1 MGEVL
6 CKFCSPLIGKLV
18 GFFVFRVS
26 GMAFYPRPADIVLL
40 NQTIQLFP

>member
-1 MGEVL
+1 MDEVL
-6 CKFCSPLIGKLV
+6 CKFCCTAVGELV

-26 GMAFYPRPADIVLL
+26 GVAFDPRPADIVLL